1 MNNNTAHLNDA
12 EARKVAKAT
21 RRPDR
26 ELEEE
31 IQHQLE
37 EEEELLEIGDD
48 ESPIEQEEEWRR
60 YLEDANN
67 EGVTTVIRPM
77 TDEEIHEMYKH
88 EEDYP
93 EIEASTCTGGPTGD
107 IIADLFALARRE
119 VPSVTAPVED
129 CPSITVQTTVI
140 TEAEKNAA
148 ISEMIFKIDAEGPD
162 DTYTFDQVVDYV
174 LDMRKRPA
182 PAEPTPEEKAEKEER
197 GRKRFFERRQDVA
210 KRKGTNACVVCN
222 THDDFTPHNPNFVCD
237 GCEYEIDKRG
247 IGIDAAIEIGKRM
260 YAPGLEIVIEEAK
273 KEEKEMNE
281 KLEREAAEY
290 YQDIEDR
297 ETSNPFYTP
306 STAFNSVVIPGV
318 PTLKQIA
325 MADERGFDG
334 YDLYWLDGVASRKLA
349 LNEALRNFDRSFRLD
364 TGYRMVELKPREVFR
379 TPNNAEELL
388 FRKGVIGLPAVRELA
403 IQFGRA
409 MAHARYSG
417 WKLIEAEAPAIVG
430 LERFYAMEDRKG
442 RRVAAVMTRK
452 DDKQRFFVMD
462 WDAKRGQWRFHKISK
477 RIDNML
483 RNDGAPNAP
492 AFSKYHMLAAALNRM
507 PVGFEG
513 IGERFDEFV
522 GYVNDGFYRE
532 LWRLA
537 GYAYSDFPEIDTDLA
552 DRFLDTIE
560 PLDVQ
565 DAVEWGDA
573 AYGWAQELEQ
583 ERVEMAEMRY
593 TEQVWEAARIQAEC
607 ELSSLQGEDGYAD
620 MLRERTDEL
629 VQELS

>member
-12 EARKVAKAT
+12 EARKLAKNS

-37 EEEELLEIGDD
+37 DEELLEIGDD

-67 EGVTTVIRPM
+67 DGVETVIRPM
-77 TDEEIHEMYKH
+77 TDEEFNRVEEIREMSN
-88 EEDYP
+88 EELCIDMD

-107 IIADLFALARRE
+107 IVADLCTLARR
-119 VPSVTAPVED
+119 
-129 CPSITVQTTVI
+129 QT
-140 TEAEKNAA
+140 
-148 ISEMIFKIDAEGPD
+148 
-162 DTYTFDQVVDYV
+162 
-174 LDMRKRPA
+174 L
-182 PAEPTPEEKAEKEER
+182 EKAIAESDARIEAIQAQIER
-197 GRKRFFERRQDVA
+197 TKAETAEAVA
-210 KRKGTNACVVCN
+210 K
-222 THDDFTPHNPNFVCD
+222 
-237 GCEYEIDKRG
+237 
-247 IGIDAAIEIGKRM
+247 
-260 YAPGLEIVIEEAK
+260 IEEEIA

-297 ETSNPFYTP
+297 ETSNPFYV
-306 STAFNSVVIPGV
+306 AHAVFNSVVIPGV
-318 PTLKQIA
+318 PTLEQVCL
-325 MADERGFDG
+325 ADEKGFDG
-334 YDLYWLDGVASRKLA
+334 HDLYWKDGVEMRKLA
-349 LNEALRNFDRSFRLD
+349 LNEALRNLDRSFRLD
-364 TGYRMVELKPREVFR
+364 NGYRMVALKPREVFR
-379 TPNNAEELL
+379 TANNAEELL
-388 FRKGVIGLPAVRELA
+388 FRKGVISLPAVRELA

-417 WKLIEAEAPAIVG
+417 WHFIEAEAPAIVG
-430 LERFYAMEDRKG
+430 IEKFYAMEDRKG

-452 DDKQRFFVMD
+452 DNKQRFFVMD
-462 WDAKRGQWRFHKISK
+462 WDAKRGQWRAHKIGR
-477 RIDNML
+477 RIENML
-483 RNDGAPNAP
+483 RHDGAPNAP

-537 GYAYSDFPEIDTDLA
+537 GYAYSDFPEIDNKLA
-552 DRFLDTIE
+552 DQFLDSTIE

-573 AYGWAQELEQ
+573 AYGWAQEIEQ
-583 ERVEMAEMRY
+583 ERVEQAEMRY

-607 ELSSLQGEDGYAD
+607 ELASLEGEDGYAD

-629 VQELS
+629 VKELS